1 MASEAAPREGPARI
15 ARLQALL
22 PAWRVDAVLVS
33 GEADVRYLSG
43 FRGDDTVLL
52 IGREWAA
59 IVTDSRYWEQVRR
72 ETAGVELVE
81 ARGPSLIGDV
91 TAALVDSA
99 GADCALGCQGGHLTH
114 AGYRTLRRLHRGPLR
129 DVGERVSRLR
139 MVKSA
144 AEIEAVRTAAAIVD
158 QSLAVVL
165 AEGLVGRRESEVA
178 WRLKEE
184 YHARGAEGESFPA
197 IVAAGPRGALPH
209 AIAGND
215 RIRAGQLVVID
226 TGARVD
232 GYCSDMTR
240 TVAAGRVSAQQRKVY
255 DVVLAAQL
263 AGLAAVR
270 DGARGR
276 EDVDAAARA
285 VVAAA
290 GHGDRFGHGTGHG
303 VGLEIHEAPALGRL
317 RGDRLATG
325 MLCTVE
331 PGIYL
336 EGRFGVRIE
345 DTVAVTADAGLP
357 LTSFPKELVV
367 TG

>member
-1 MASEAAPREGPARI
+1 
-15 ARLQALL
+15 
-22 PAWRVDAVLVS
+22 
-33 GEADVRYLSG
+33 
-43 FRGDDTVLL
+43 
-52 IGREWAA
+52 
-59 IVTDSRYWEQVRR
+59 
-72 ETAGVELVE
+72 
-81 ARGPSLIGDV
+81 
-91 TAALVDSA
+91 
-99 GADCALGCQGGHLTH
+99 
-114 AGYRTLRRLHRGPLR
+114 
-129 DVGERVSRLR
+129 
-139 MVKSA
+139 
-144 AEIEAVRTAAAIVD
+144 
-158 QSLAVVL
+158 
-165 AEGLVGRRESEVA
+165 
-178 WRLKEE
+178 
-184 YHARGAEGESFPA
+184 
-197 IVAAGPRGALPH
+197 VAAGPRGALPH
-209 AIAGND
+209 AIAGNG

-270 DGARGR
+270 HGARGR
-276 EDVDAAARA
+276 EEVDAAVRA

-290 GHGDRFGHGTGHG
+290 GYGDRFGHGTGHG

-317 RGDRLATG
+317 RGDRLAIG

-345 DTVAVTADAGLP
+345 DTVAVTAAGGVP
-357 LTSFPKELVV
+357 LTLFPKELVV